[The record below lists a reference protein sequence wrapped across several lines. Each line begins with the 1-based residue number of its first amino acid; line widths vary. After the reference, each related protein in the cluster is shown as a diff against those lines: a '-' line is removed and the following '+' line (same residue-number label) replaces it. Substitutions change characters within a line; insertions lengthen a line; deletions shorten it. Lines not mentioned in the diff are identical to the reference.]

1 MELHPFNALRPPTEH
16 SAKVASPPYDVVS
29 TEEARAFAEG
39 NPAAVLHVTRPDI
52 TLADGVDIHSAA
64 AYEEASRHFQRL
76 QAEGFLVRD
85 KTPALWAYRQVMNGR
100 AQVGIVGLA
109 NVDDYD
115 EGHIKKHEFTRP
127 DKEDDR
133 TRHVDTVGAHTGPVF
148 LACRSSEVLNEMI
161 VSWTSGEADFDFVD
175 WADVQHTL
183 WRISDPVELER
194 SRSVYKEIEAFY
206 VADGHHR
213 AASASRVRKMRR
225 ERSGNSN
232 PDNAW
237 ERFLVVVFPDEH
249 LKILAYNRV
258 VADLNGHSPESFL
271 KAVEQA
277 FEVGPVGA
285 DPVPTGRHNFA
296 MYLKGQWHQLR
307 AKDSVVEEGD
317 PVARLD
323 VAVLQNHL
331 LDPVLGIDNPRTNN
345 RIRFVGGIRGTG
357 ELERLVR
364 EGDHQGVAFSMY
376 PTAISELFSV
386 ADANTVMPPKSTWFE
401 PKLASGL
408 IVNPLD

>member
-1 MELHPFNALRPPTEH
+1 MELHPFNALRPPVEYG
-16 SAKVASPPYDVVS
+16 SKVASPPYDVVS
-29 TEEARAFAEG
+29 TEEARDFAQGNSAAF
-39 NPAAVLHVTRPDI
+39 LHVTRPDI
-52 TLADGVDIHSAA
+52 TLADGVDMHSSA
-64 AYEEASRHFQRL
+64 AYEEASRHFKRL
-76 QAEGFLVRD
+76 QEEGFLVRD
-85 KTPALWAYRQVMNGR
+85 ETPALWAYRQIMDGR
-100 AQVGIVGLA
+100 VQVGVVGLA

-115 EGHIKKHEFTRP
+115 QGHIKKHEYTRP

-148 LACRSSEVLNEMI
+148 LACRSTEALNSMLER
-161 VSWTSGEADFDFVD
+161 WTSGTPDFDFVD
-175 WADVQHTL
+175 WGGVQHTL
-183 WRISDPVELER
+183 WRISSPDELEQA
-194 SRSVYKEIEAFY
+194 SAVYKGIDAFY

-213 AASASRVRKMRR
+213 AASASRVRKLRR
-225 ERSGNSN
+225 DRCGNAN
-232 PDNAW
+232 PENPW

-258 VADLNGHSPESFL
+258 VSDLNGHTQDSFMAALEES
-271 KAVEQA
+271 
-277 FEVGPVGA
+277 FEVGPGGA
-285 DPVPTGRHNFA
+285 DPVPAERHSFS
-296 MYLKGQWHQLR
+296 MYLKGQWHQLK
-307 AKDSVVEEGD
+307 AKASVIQEDD

-331 LDPVLGIDNPRTNN
+331 LEPVLGIENPRTNK

-357 ELERLVR
+357 ELERLVQNDG
-364 EGDHQGVAFSMY
+364 EAGVAFSMY